1 MALAVQKDL
10 DIIKLAHRRGKSVP
24 KFHIETKSFNIVQ
37 CNTDLA
43 ETELEINVVRGISYN
58 VAKAKDV
65 DTYVKVEFPY
75 PQVGYCHENGIQR
88 HGEID
93 FFLLFPN
100 IQETPYRNKTAVIYD
115 TDSPEYNEKFVA
127 EIQPKARLCQRVFKR
142 HGIKFEIYSKG

>member
-1 MALAVQKDL
+1 MQNVEVRTPSRNSHILIYFKRFELDQLLSSNNWICSTHHNALGDIAGKNRFDNLALLVQKDL

-24 KFHIETKSFNIVQ
+24 KFHVETKSFNVVQ

-75 PQVGYCHENGIQR
+75 PQVGLSTTWN
-88 HGEID
+88 
-93 FFLLFPN
+93 
-100 IQETPYRNKTAVIYD
+100 
-115 TDSPEYNEKFVA
+115 
-127 EIQPKARLCQRVFKR
+127 
-142 HGIKFEIYSKG
+142 